1 MMLGILFGLF
11 FLLLFIGMP
20 VAYGMV
26 ISAVV
31 TLFFDPSLTGI
42 IIPQKLFTGMD
53 SFSLMAVPFFM
64 LAGTLMEKSGIT
76 DILVNW
82 AKSLVGHFK
91 GGLGHATIVTGVVMA
106 GVSGSANADT
116 SALASILVPIMRKDG
131 YDDGY
136 SCALVSSCG
145 ALGPVIPPSIM
156 MVLYSGVTSIAI
168 GKLFMAGIMPGILLA
183 VSFCVMHGIR
193 YGHVEKRASVK
204 LTFKEFVSTFFQAI
218 FALGMPILILG
229 GIYGGIFTP
238 TEAAAVSCIYAIIVG
253 CVIYRN
259 LSFKQIWKSVCEIS
273 VRVSSMLT
281 IVCCATAMA
290 WFVSSSGL
298 AAAVSKAV
306 LAGLSNKFAILTVV
320 NLLLFVLGCIID
332 PTSII
337 LLTCP
342 IIIPITQALG
352 LSSVHVGAFMIMNIA
367 VGMVTPPFAGTLY
380 ISNQLADE
388 RNMGAVV
395 RKLIPYI
402 VMMFM
407 ITLVVAYI
415 PQLSI
420 ALPKVLGMTV

>member
-168 GKLFMAGIMPGILLA
+168 GKLFMAGIIPGLVIAIGYMIVNGIYARKAGIPKSKFVGWKALGQDTLKALPALIMPVIIIGGILSGATTATEAGVVACVYSIIYGFIRKTMNTKHVWECFKDAVHGTTNCMIVVVFAGIFGTLA
-183 VSFCVMHGIR
+183 TNYNLSKVVLAASQVFHGNP
-193 YGHVEKRASVK
+193 Y
-204 LTFKEFVSTFFQAI
+204 L
-218 FALGMPILILG
+218 ILIF
-229 GIYGGIFTP
+229 I
-238 TEAAAVSCIYAIIVG
+238 
-253 CVIYRN
+253 
-259 LSFKQIWKSVCEIS
+259 
-273 VRVSSMLT
+273 
-281 IVCCATAMA
+281 
-290 WFVSSSGL
+290 
-298 AAAVSKAV
+298 
-306 LAGLSNKFAILTVV
+306 
-320 NLLLFVLGCIID
+320 
-332 PTSII
+332 SII
-337 LLTCP
+337 LYIAGMFIDSNAAMLMLVP
-342 IIIPITQALG
+342 IL
-352 LSSVHVGAFMIMNIA
+352 LF
-367 VGMVTPPFAGTLY
+367 
-380 ISNQLADE
+380 
-388 RNMGAVV
+388 
-395 RKLIPYI
+395 LI
-402 VMMFM
+402 
-407 ITLVVAYI
+407 
-415 PQLSI
+415 
-420 ALPKVLGMTV
+420 

>member
-168 GKLFMAGIMPGILLA
+168 GKLFMAGIIPGLVIAIGYMIVNGVYARKAGIPKSKFVGWKALGQDTLKALPALIMPVIIIGGILSGA
-183 VSFCVMHGIR
+183 TTATEAGVVACVYSI
-193 YGHVEKRASVK
+193 
-204 LTFKEFVSTFFQAI
+204 
-218 FALGMPILILG
+218 
-229 GIYGGIFTP
+229 IYGFIRKTMNVQHVWECFKDAVHGTTNCMIVVVI
-238 TEAAAVSCIYAIIVG
+238 AAYGFDPIYFAM
-253 CVIYRN
+253 
-259 LSFKQIWKSVCEIS
+259 VC
-273 VRVSSMLT
+273 
-281 IVCCATAMA
+281 
-290 WFVSSSGL
+290 
-298 AAAVSKAV
+298 
-306 LAGLSNKFAILTVV
+306 ILTLDMGGMSPPVG
-320 NLLLFVLGCIID
+320 LL
-332 PTSII
+332 
-337 LLTCP
+337 
-342 IIIPITQALG
+342 
-352 LSSVHVGAFMIMNIA
+352 M
-367 VGMVTPPFAGTLY
+367 Y
-380 ISNQLADE
+380 ISASITDTPLE
-388 RNMGAVV
+388 KVV
-395 RKLIPYI
+395 KNIFKFITVNYSVTLLVIFIPA
-402 VMMFM
+402 
-407 ITLVVAYI
+407 LVTW
-415 PQLSI
+415 
-420 ALPKVLGMTV
+420 LPSLM

>member
-31 TLFFDPSLTGI
+31 TLLFDPSLTGI

-168 GKLFMAGIMPGILLA
+168 GKLFMAGIIPGLVIAIGYMIVNGVYARKAGIPKSKFVGWKALGQDTLKALPALIMPVIIIGGILSGATTATEAGVVACVYSIIYGFIRKTMNTKHVWECFKDAVHGTTNCMIVVVFAGIFGTLA
-183 VSFCVMHGIR
+183 TNYNLSKVVLAASQVFHGNP
-193 YGHVEKRASVK
+193 Y
-204 LTFKEFVSTFFQAI
+204 L
-218 FALGMPILILG
+218 ILIFISIILYIAG
-229 GIYGGIFTP
+229 MFIDSNAAMLMLVPIFTP
-238 TEAAAVSCIYAIIVG
+238 LIAAYGFDPIYFAM
-253 CVIYRN
+253 
-259 LSFKQIWKSVCEIS
+259 VC
-273 VRVSSMLT
+273 
-281 IVCCATAMA
+281 
-290 WFVSSSGL
+290 
-298 AAAVSKAV
+298 
-306 LAGLSNKFAILTVV
+306 ILTLDMGGMSPPVG
-320 NLLLFVLGCIID
+320 LL
-332 PTSII
+332 
-337 LLTCP
+337 
-342 IIIPITQALG
+342 
-352 LSSVHVGAFMIMNIA
+352 M
-367 VGMVTPPFAGTLY
+367 Y
-380 ISNQLADE
+380 ISASITDTPLE
-388 RNMGAVV
+388 KVV
-395 RKLIPYI
+395 RNIFKFITVNYSVTLLVIFIPA
-402 VMMFM
+402 
-407 ITLVVAYI
+407 LVTW
-415 PQLSI
+415 
-420 ALPKVLGMTV
+420 LPSLM

>member
-168 GKLFMAGIMPGILLA
+168 GKLFMAGIIPGLVIAIGYMIVNGVYARKAGIPKSKFVGWKALGQDTLKALPALIMPVIIIGGILSG
-183 VSFCVMHGIR
+183 V
-193 YGHVEKRASVK
+193 
-204 LTFKEFVSTFFQAI
+204 
-218 FALGMPILILG
+218 
-229 GIYGGIFTP
+229 FTP
-238 TEAAAVSCIYAIIVG
+238 TEGAAVASLYAFFLTMF
-253 CVIYRN
+253 IYRE
-259 LSFKQIWKSVCEIS
+259 ITWKDLAGIIRDTAKETASI
-273 VRVSSMLT
+273 MF
-281 IVCCATAMA
+281 IVCASSLYGYLLTRTQLPTLFMNMIFAFTENKIVILLLLNVFFLVIGMFMETNAALIILVPILAPMANALGIDLLHLGVMIVLNLMIGLLTPPVGMCLYATAKVARISLDRMI
-290 WFVSSSGL
+290 
-298 AAAVSKAV
+298 K
-306 LAGLSNKFAILTVV
+306 AILPFYVPLLIALLLVTFVPGIV
-320 NLLLFVLGCIID
+320 TWLPNLLI
-332 PTSII
+332 
-337 LLTCP
+337 
-342 IIIPITQALG
+342 
-352 LSSVHVGAFMIMNIA
+352 H
-367 VGMVTPPFAGTLY
+367 
-380 ISNQLADE
+380 
-388 RNMGAVV
+388 
-395 RKLIPYI
+395 
-402 VMMFM
+402 
-407 ITLVVAYI
+407 
-415 PQLSI
+415 
-420 ALPKVLGMTV
+420 

>member
-168 GKLFMAGIMPGILLA
+168 GKLFMAGIIPGL
-183 VSFCVMHGIR
+183 V
-193 YGHVEKRASVK
+193 
-204 LTFKEFVSTFFQAI
+204 
-218 FALGMPILILG
+218 
-229 GIYGGIFTP
+229 
-238 TEAAAVSCIYAIIVG
+238 
-253 CVIYRN
+253 
-259 LSFKQIWKSVCEIS
+259 
-273 VRVSSMLT
+273 
-281 IVCCATAMA
+281 
-290 WFVSSSGL
+290 
-298 AAAVSKAV
+298 
-306 LAGLSNKFAILTVV
+306 
-320 NLLLFVLGCIID
+320 
-332 PTSII
+332 
-337 LLTCP
+337 
-342 IIIPITQALG
+342 
-352 LSSVHVGAFMIMNIA
+352 IA
-367 VGMVTPPFAGTLY
+367 VGYMIVNGVYARKAGIPKSKFVGWKALGQDTLKALPALIMPVIIIGGILSGATTATEAGVVACVYSIIYDMTLEDWQRVQNTNITGAFLCSKYAIPVMKRNHYGRIIMTSSVTAQQGALFGQVHYASTKGAQQSFAKTLARTVALDGITVNCVAPGTHMTETLHE
-380 ISNQLADE
+380 ILVNSDPHRLDAAIE
-388 RNMGAVV
+388 RTPMGKIGTCEDVAYAVV
-395 RKLIPYI
+395 YLASEEAGYVTGACIDVNGGCYMR
-402 VMMFM
+402 
-407 ITLVVAYI
+407 
-415 PQLSI
+415 S
-420 ALPKVLGMTV
+420 

>member
-116 SALASILVPIMRKDG
+116 SALASILVPIMHKDG

-168 GKLFMAGIMPGILLA
+168 GKLFMAGIIPGLVIAIGYMIVNGVYARKAGIPKSKFVGWKALGQDTLKALPALIMPVIIIGGILSGATTATEAGVVACVYGILYGIITKNLTLKGFLQGLA
-183 VSFCVMHGIR
+183 DSCVAAVGPMMIITYSSIFSYMLTRMNVANMISNFCVANITSEW
-193 YGHVEKRASVK
+193 V
-204 LTFKEFVSTFFQAI
+204 F
-218 FALGMPILILG
+218 
-229 GIYGGIFTP
+229 
-238 TEAAAVSCIYAIIVG
+238 
-253 CVIYRN
+253 
-259 LSFKQIWKSVCEIS
+259 
-273 VRVSSMLT
+273 
-281 IVCCATAMA
+281 
-290 WFVSSSGL
+290 
-298 AAAVSKAV
+298 
-306 LAGLSNKFAILTVV
+306 
-320 NLLLFVLGCIID
+320 LLFVLIVTTIACCFID
-332 PTSII
+332 GMATMLMLLPVLTPVVTIMNI
-337 LLTCP
+337 DFQHFALVYVMGLLTCQITP
-342 IIIPITQALG
+342 PVGNLIYVAASIQKTPVKKVVKSIIPFC
-352 LSSVHVGAFMIMNIA
+352 VVMILVIFLCIF
-367 VGMVTPPFAGTLY
+367 VPELVTWLP
-380 ISNQLADE
+380 N
-388 RNMGAVV
+388 
-395 RKLIPYI
+395 LIY
-402 VMMFM
+402 
-407 ITLVVAYI
+407 
-415 PQLSI
+415 
-420 ALPKVLGMTV
+420 G

>member
-53 SFSLMAVPFFM
+53 SFSLMAVHFFM

-168 GKLFMAGIMPGILLA
+168 GKLFMAGIIPGLVIAIGYMIVNGVYARKAGLPKSKFVGWKALGQDTLKALPALIMPVIIIGGILSGA
-183 VSFCVMHGIR
+183 TTATEAGVVACVYSI
-193 YGHVEKRASVK
+193 
-204 LTFKEFVSTFFQAI
+204 
-218 FALGMPILILG
+218 
-229 GIYGGIFTP
+229 IYGFIRKTMNSPRHDQLHDRRCFCRYLRHPCHELQPLQGR
-238 TEAAAVSCIYAIIVG
+238 A
-253 CVIYRN
+253 R
-259 LSFKQIWKSVCEIS
+259 
-273 VRVSSMLT
+273 RVS
-281 IVCCATAMA
+281 
-290 WFVSSSGL
+290 GL
-298 AAAVSKAV
+298 PRQP
-306 LAGLSNKFAILTVV
+306 LP
-320 NLLLFVLGCIID
+320 D
-332 PTSII
+332 PDIHQHHPLHSRY
-337 LLTCP
+337 
-342 IIIPITQALG
+342 
-352 LSSVHVGAFMIMNIA
+352 VHRFQRCDAHA
-367 VGMVTPPFAGTLY
+367 
-380 ISNQLADE
+380 
-388 RNMGAVV
+388 R
-395 RKLIPYI
+395 
-402 VMMFM
+402 
-407 ITLVVAYI
+407 AYLH
-415 PQLSI
+415 PAHRRLR
-420 ALPKVLGMTV
+420 L